1 MNVSHIVFAKSPP
14 MPALANYVRDI
25 PDFPKPGV
33 VFKDITPLLADPG
46 AFAICIDALCSPWRA
61 RRIDA
66 VLGIESRGF
75 IFGAAV
81 AQALDAGFVPLRKAG
96 KLPAKTTG
104 VDYELEYGMA
114 RLEAHVDA
122 LEPGARV
129 LIVDDVLAT
138 GGTLLAARQLAA
150 HLDAE
155 VAGAAVVIELG
166 FLNGRARWE
175 GQAPLHSLLRY

>member
-1 MNVSHIVFAKSPP
+1 MTGVRAMAIKSP
-14 MPALANYVRDI
+14 MPALANFVRDI

-46 AFAICIDALCSPWRA
+46 AFAICTDALCSPWRA

-96 KLPAKTTG
+96 KLPSKTIG

-138 GGTLLAARQLAA
+138 GGTLLAARRLA
-150 HLDAE
+150 HQLDAE

-166 FLNGRARWE
+166 FLGGRARWE
-175 GQAPLHSLLRY
+175 DNAPLHSILRY